1 MRSRSPSAI
10 AATALSPVS
19 QPAFSSARKC
29 VGLERQ
35 PFQRELADRLCSAG
49 LATHRGNTR
58 ACFHIWDN
66 ARIEN
71 PIFCHA
77 LQRTTE
83 VRRATQAAQTK
94 LRSPELV

>member
-1 MRSRSPSAI
+1 MHTRTSIGSACRASPATLPRCAI
-10 AATALSPVS
+10 WAYPGPSTTVKGFVRQGS
-19 QPAFSSARKC
+19 QLIGEIRGRVFTSGIIARIEN
-29 VGLERQ
+29 L
-35 PFQRELADRLCSAG
+35 
-49 LATHRGNTR
+49 
-58 ACFHIWDN
+58 